1 MQNATTY
8 TNPSDYAAFISY
20 RHLPRDAEVACE
32 VQRAIEEY
40 RLPQHVA
47 RAKAPAET
55 TSHTNGMSTETA
67 ASNND
72 AHSRQKRRPGR
83 PTKLGKCFRDED
95 ELAASHSLPDSIR
108 EALAASR
115 TLIVICSPETQES
128 PWVRRE
134 IEMFEQLHG
143 RERII
148 CVLAAGSP
156 EESIPPIP
164 KTRMTP
170 DANGILR
177 EMPAEPLAAD
187 LRPEAK
193 AKRKAELLRI
203 IAAVA
208 GCSYDDLRQRE
219 RARKR
224 KHIALTSAAA
234 ALAIVVIGIFAFQFH
249 QTSEAALIAESKS
262 LAAQALDQYAN
273 GEHLQAIET
282 ALQALPSS
290 ESDTSRPL
298 VPEAQAALE
307 KVLALNPD
315 PDQPWTPF
323 YLFESDEEIVDV
335 AYSQE
340 GAWIATLD
348 AAGAVSLHD
357 ANSGASSGTATPDIF
372 VLESDTVPATDW
384 FIEGMSPS
392 CLIMGNRTGQGGV
405 MGVNPLTGKSLW
417 KMHSVYPLAA
427 APPDKDADSQNFG
440 LLAYGTHSI
449 AASLIGESSGELL
462 AGSEMPVD
470 QFPRSANF
478 DTFCIQEKPAR
489 AYCALN
495 TALVT
500 FDLADGTSRQDTVS
514 DATIQ
519 SVRCKDDLVAFTA
532 ANIENSSNGTNNH
545 PFSITVARNTGDGF
559 ETLWT
564 YEDTFAVTVSA
575 KADALEP
582 FANIPKIIDVLH
594 CEEDLVLASAGK
606 KLYIFSLA
614 TGEVVYEQEFSVSIV
629 AAQPCFVEEGR
640 YAISLALSDGTLNV
654 ISPLFDAT
662 ASTDSSTTAVPF
674 ALNGAWLGA
683 DNYGNPVAYLYTAD
697 RPNRIYC
704 YLLRPFYDD
713 TVVEELT
720 LDELL
725 AYARQAVGQS

>member
-32 VQRAIEEY
+32 AQRAIEEY

-72 AHSRQKRRPGR
+72 VHSRQKRRPGR

-115 TLIVICSPETQES
+115 TLIVFCSPETQKS

-156 EESIPPIP
+156 EESIPPIL
-164 KTRMTP
+164 KTRMVP
-170 DANGILR
+170 DASGVLR

-193 AKRKAELLRI
+193 AKRKVELLRI

-219 RARKR
+219 RVRKR
-224 KHIALTSAAA
+224 KRIALTSAAA
-234 ALAIVVIGIFAFQFH
+234 ALAIVVFGIFAFQFH

-614 TGEVVYEQEFSVSIV
+614 TGEVVYEQEFSASIV

-640 YAISLALSDGTLNV
+640 YAISLGLSDGTLNV

>member
-282 ALQALPSS
+282 ALPALPSS

-640 YAISLALSDGTLNV
+640 YAISLGLSDGTLNV

>member
-1 MQNATTY
+1 M
-8 TNPSDYAAFISY
+8 
-20 RHLPRDAEVACE
+20 
-32 VQRAIEEY
+32 
-40 RLPQHVA
+40 
-47 RAKAPAET
+47 
-55 TSHTNGMSTETA
+55 
-67 ASNND
+67 
-72 AHSRQKRRPGR
+72 
-83 PTKLGKCFRDED
+83 
-95 ELAASHSLPDSIR
+95 ASHSLPDSIR

-156 EESIPPIP
+156 EESIPPIL

-219 RARKR
+219 RIRKR
-224 KHIALTSAAA
+224 KRIALSSAAA
-234 ALAIVVIGIFAFQFH
+234 ALAIVAIGVFAFQFH

-545 PFSITVARNTGDGF
+545 PFSTTVARNTGDGF

-582 FANIPKIIDVLH
+582 FVNIPKIIDVLH

-614 TGEVVYEQEFSVSIV
+614 TGEVVYEQEFSASIV